1 MSTLAD
7 IQAQIAALQIQ
18 AEEIR
23 KAEFDSV
30 VADIKQK
37 IASYGITAKDL
48 GLDVAA
54 PAGKKRGSVKGEVA
68 PKYQKGDDTWS
79 GRGRTP
85 RFIQDHIAAGGTL
98 EDLLIQK

>member
-30 VADIKQK
+30 VTDIKQK

-54 PAGKKRGSVKGEVA
+54 PAGKKRGSVKA
-68 PKYQKGDDTWS
+68 K
-79 GRGRTP
+79 
-85 RFIQDHIAAGGTL
+85 
-98 EDLLIQK
+98 LLLNIKRR